1 MTPTE
6 VVQQQFEALNR
17 RDRAGWC
24 AAGAPDVS
32 FDPEGVTGVDVYGEV
47 YDVLV
52 EAFPDI
58 QAKILS
64 SLEQG
69 DLMACEVVFSG
80 THTGVLHWPTA
91 FDETGLLGDVAP
103 TGKTMEVRFGNFCT
117 VRGDKIV
124 TDNTYGV
131 SIGVA
136 NALGVNAALGTRS

>member
-6 VVQQQFEALNR
+6 VVHQQYEALNR

-32 FDPEGVTGVDVYGEV
+32 FDPEGVTGVDIYGQV

-52 EAFPDI
+52 EAFPDLR
-58 QAKILS
+58 ARILS

-80 THTGVLHWPTA
+80 THTGVLHWPAA
-91 FDETGLLGDVAP
+91 FDETGLLGEVAP

-131 SIGVA
+131 TSGVA
-136 NALGVNAALGTRS
+136 KALGLKTAQEARS